1 MAPPPPIP
9 IPLLH
14 TPLPMLL
21 MLILLLLLAVG
32 SVVIAAIGAADTES
46 IKPPVMVDTL
56 AGVAD
61 NEEGGEGVNDD
72 VSAGVVVV
80 VRAAVTLAAVVT
92 IFEHI
97 VVPRMDGV
105 QNVFSLS
112 ELGDDTSTSGM
123 RCKALSRLRLR

>member
-1 MAPPPPIP
+1 M
-9 IPLLH
+9 
-14 TPLPMLL
+14 
-21 MLILLLLLAVG
+21 LLLLLAVG
-32 SVVIAAIGAADTES
+32 SVVIAAIGAAGTES

-61 NEEGGEGVNDD
+61 NEDGGEGVNDD

-112 ELGDDTSTSGM
+112 ELGDETSTCRNIQKRISQLVRWSDKING
-123 RCKALSRLRLR
+123 KQFL

>member
-1 MAPPPPIP
+1 
-9 IPLLH
+9 
-14 TPLPMLL
+14 ML
-21 MLILLLLLAVG
+21 LLLLLAVG
-32 SVVIAAIGAADTES
+32 SVVIAAIGSAVVES

-56 AGVAD
+56 DGVA
-61 NEEGGEGVNDD
+61 NEEDGGECVNDD
-72 VSAGVVVV
+72 VNAGVVVV

-112 ELGDDTSTSGM
+112 ELGEETSTSGI

>member
-1 MAPPPPIP
+1 MAPPPPILLLLK
-9 IPLLH
+9 PLLPLL
-14 TPLPMLL
+14 PLPMFLMF

-32 SVVIAAIGAADTES
+32 SVVIAVKGAADTES

-56 AGVAD
+56 EGVSD
-61 NEEGGEGVNDD
+61 DEDGGEAINED

-112 ELGDDTSTSGM
+112 ELGDETSTC
-123 RCKALSRLRLR
+123 RKIEKEL